1 MKEIAIRFSG
11 GKDSMLA
18 TLRVAPEFD
27 RVHLLTFGHQMIAD
41 LDKPAHNVTKLEQA
55 LGTPGKFVHE
65 VFDITPIIRYFYEGK
80 GYLSD
85 VRKYGTLARA
95 GTCTACDFAMF
106 VRTILYCLEHDIHFA
121 CDGGNRSEFS
131 GFLDEWG
138 LDSIKDFAASHG
150 VEWVFPVYDDPR
162 CDVSLL
168 KEGLEAPEPTL
179 MYGQQACCRGV
190 GTFSNVHLRTYF
202 LPRHGVEKYKE
213 LTLAWLAERYALAD
227 ELIRR
232 ELNGDGT
239 KAREDRPPDPA
250 AGSHSRLRVLG

>member
-1 MKEIAIRFSG
+1 MREIAIRFSG

-18 TLRVAPEFD
+18 TLRVAPDFD

-41 LDKPAHNVTKLEQA
+41 LDKPSHNVTKLEQA
-55 LGTPGKFVHE
+55 LGTPGKFVHKI
-65 VFDITPIIRYFYEGK
+65 FDITPIIRHFYEGN
-80 GYLSD
+80 GYFSD

-106 VRTILYCLEHDIHFA
+106 VQTILYCLENDIHYA

-138 LDSIKDFAASHG
+138 LDSIQGFAASHG
-150 VEWVFPVYDDPR
+150 VEWVFPVYDEPR
-162 CDVSLL
+162 CDVALL

-202 LPRHGVEKYKE
+202 LPKHGVDKYKE
-213 LTLAWLAERYALAD
+213 LTLAWLNERYAMAN
-227 ELIRR
+227 ELIRK
-232 ELNGDGT
+232 ELERKRLGTGDAGPVLP
-239 KAREDRPPDPA
+239 KASGE
-250 AGSHSRLRVLG
+250 RLKVLG